1 MKKSLNLLMVG
12 LISGLVSVFA
22 YHQLSLTEATKI
34 TEKEVEAPQVQLTSS
49 SRLGFGAEAPDF
61 VTAAKE
67 SINAVVHVKNVSIG
81 RQPRSILDLYF
92 GGGQERRAVRGMGSG
107 VIISPDGYI
116 ITNHHVVQGAT
127 EVEITLN
134 NNKTYA
140 AEIIGEAPENDITLL
155 KINEEDLTYLPFGD
169 SNNVEVGEWVLAIGN
184 PFNLTSTVTAGIV
197 SAKARDLDSKQGVFQ
212 SFIQTDAAVNS
223 GNSGGALVN
232 TNGDLIGINTA
243 ITSQT
248 GAYIGYSFAI
258 PSNNAKK
265 IVEDLIEFGRVRKA
279 VLGIRGIDL
288 NDQVAKELSVEDA
301 QGFYVS
307 SIESNSGAEK
317 AGLKEGDIIQFIDQI
332 KIRKFSDLSGYIST
346 KNPGETVTVDYT
358 RNGKPKQA
366 KVELIK
372 LALYRINEIGLEVT
386 NASKDE
392 LKTFDAKQ
400 GVKINRVLSQR
411 LNAEQLEGILITKI
425 NDQKV
430 NSIEDVERIIDQKT
444 NAEALKITFKASEN
458 DEKTYI
464 FR

>member
-1 MKKSLNLLMVG
+1 MKNIFNLLVVG
-12 LISGLVSVFA
+12 VIAGLVSVFG
-22 YHQLSLTEATKI
+22 YHQLIVKDSSVFIEENKPTPNIQFTSNSGFTK
-34 TEKEVEAPQVQLTSS
+34 L
-49 SRLGFGAEAPDF
+49 AETPDF
-61 VTAAKE
+61 VEAAKK
-67 SINAVVHVKNVSIG
+67 SIDAVVHVKNVSIG

-127 EVEITLN
+127 EIEITLN
-134 NNKTYA
+134 NNKTYS

-155 KINEEDLTYLPFGD
+155 KIEGNEFSYLPFGD
-169 SNNVEVGEWVLAIGN
+169 SNAVEVGEWVLAVGN

-197 SAKARDLDSKQGVFQ
+197 SAKARDLNSKQGVFQ

-248 GAYIGYSFAI
+248 GAFIGYSFAI
-258 PSNNAKK
+258 PSNNARK

-279 VLGIRGIDL
+279 VLGVRGIDL
-288 NDQVAKELSVEDA
+288 NDQVAKELNIKSS

-307 SIESNSGAEK
+307 SVESNSGAEN
-317 AGLKEGDIIQFIDQI
+317 AGLQEGDIIERIDEI
-332 KIRKFSDLSGYIST
+332 KIRRFSDLTGYVNT
-346 KNPGETVTVDYT
+346 KNPGEKVQISFL
-358 RNGKPKQA
+358 RNGKLNEA
-366 KVELIK
+366 EVELVK
-372 LALYRINEIGLEVT
+372 LALYRINEIGIEVT
-386 NASKDE
+386 NANIDD
-392 LKTFDAKQ
+392 LKKFNAKN

-411 LNAEQLEGILITKI
+411 LNAEQLEGILITEI
-425 NDQKV
+425 NNKKV
-430 NSIEDVERIIDQKT
+430 NSIEDVENIISEKT
-444 NAEALKITFKASEN
+444 NAEALKVTFKAN
-458 DEKTYI
+458 KKDEKTYI

>member
-1 MKKSLNLLMVG
+1 MKKVFSLLTVG
-12 LISGLVSVFA
+12 ITAGIVSVFA
-22 YHQLSLTEATKI
+22 YHQLVFNNLALAVEEHTEI
-34 TEKEVEAPQVQLTSS
+34 PEVQLTSNT
-49 SRLGFGAEAPDF
+49 GFRNIAEAPDF

-67 SINAVVHVKNVSIG
+67 SIDAVVHVKNVSIG

-92 GGGQERRAVRGMGSG
+92 GGGQERKAIRGMGSG

-140 AEIIGEAPENDITLL
+140 AEIIGEAPENDISLL
-155 KINEEDLTYLPFGD
+155 KIDGEDFSYLPFGD
-169 SNNVEVGEWVLAIGN
+169 SNAVEVGEWVLAVGN

-197 SAKARDLDSKQGVFQ
+197 SAKARDLNSKQGVFQ

-248 GAYIGYSFAI
+248 GAFIGYSFAI

-265 IVEDLIEFGRVRKA
+265 IVEDLIEFGHVRKA
-279 VLGIRGIDL
+279 FLGVRGIDL
-288 NDQVAKELSVEDA
+288 NGQIAQELAIENS

-307 SIESNSGAEK
+307 SVESNSGAEK
-317 AGLKEGDIIQFIDQI
+317 AGLKEGDIILSIDDI
-332 KIRKFSDLSGYIST
+332 KIRKFSDLTGYINT
-346 KNPGETVTVDYT
+346 KNPGEKVSVNYL
-358 RNGKPKQA
+358 RNGKAQQA
-366 KVELIK
+366 EVKLIK
-372 LALYRINEIGLEVT
+372 LALYRINEIGIEVT
-386 NASKDE
+386 DATSDE
-392 LKTFDAKQ
+392 LKKFGAKN

-411 LNAEQLEGILITKI
+411 LNAEQLEGILITEI

-430 NSIEDVERIIDQKT
+430 DSVKDVEQLIEEKT
-444 NAEALKITFKASEN
+444 NAQALKITFKVDKN